1 MPKRRPPAPRAPKV
15 PARFRALGGVD
26 PRKLPPGTP
35 YPCGDALVGQRA
47 RGKRLAGVVQSC
59 AVPPAGSRGPHYALG
74 NVVSGSEIG
83 RAWRSSAREAE
94 AIDARYSGPD
104 FDLRRKRAPKARTAA
119 PSPAPAAPRP
129 AVTRREELPLPL
141 PQGGLR
147 RREVSPEGLEI
158 VRGFDELSRRWGLL
172 PSSASTQKWLAGLMV
187 IDGDLHVYG
196 DALVAIGVAGAL
208 GNLYPPSTI
217 RDVFKSAFNDA
228 ARAASLAGMGQDDR
242 TPVVVDVK
250 PVPPMRAQPVTRNV
264 RLSFTAHASPVEHFD
279 VRAAQGA
286 RLTRATE
293 LAAPLPQGGLPRPK
307 AKQRVPEMAGPA
319 FDPREVLRVDADA
332 PVRRLV
338 RVEITTPDTSTI
350 APRDIEV
357 NGQRIGVGW
366 DVQWGSGNA
375 PDVVT
380 VGPAWS
386 ERGFGEPG
394 MAVADVSVKAIE
406 RLNRGASVRVVDV
419 TSEYA
424 IIATTAPPRYDSGGT
439 VRIPAPGYEPSKFR
453 GLVGGPKWR
462 VVAIPKGWLQW
473 QIDRNRSGSH
483 PTAVVTLGEVNAS
496 MVKRREEMPLPLPE
510 GGLSRP
516 APRPALRA
524 PDGYSP
530 EAVRAVVGSFFAT
543 GPIAPQAVD
552 VLEAAVFALYSRV
565 GTTYTL
571 RDPRGQ
577 VPSEIELARDASVTK
592 RRAVRIGAITRTAR
606 AAKSLDQK
614 LAAQNAS
621 TATESVSRLLRI
633 LTSAAPLGVFPV
645 DSASAQ
651 AAPSKG
657 AQDLP
662 VPPPDPMAPIMLKGW
677 HSTSYA
683 PRESESFYSVA
694 VWAGDEE
701 VSWLDKQMFTGIQG
715 FNELVRRE
723 FDDYE
728 WRMANKSSS
737 PNRQLAWAIAAR
749 DVVAKRERIVGYFGR
764 IPENKKR
771 KLSVYFNAGML
782 DRPGELPLPLP
793 KGGLRRAELPL
804 PLPPGGLPMPR
815 PMPRRS
821 TVARREELPLPVPPG
836 FLKDPPPTEASMP
849 VGEAMEAVAEASA
862 GGTNWSKYQA
872 AIFNFIT
879 VGKGNA
885 VVEAVAGSGKSTTIV
900 EAVKRIPSNKSVL
913 VLAFNRTVRDELKEK
928 FEGFTNVTV
937 RTLTGHGWVTMA
949 QAWKPIVQAQG
960 ESSMRYQGEARF
972 RQILDAAGVPPPVL
986 YWDRLHRDAARR
998 DADPAHV
1005 RLVQWLKKNN
1015 YDEGKYEREV
1025 MTWNRHYESLK
1036 KLIELCRGFMAL
1048 TPAAIQ
1054 DVQREYGLLLTMPR
1068 RRGDG
1073 ASAAPRP
1080 WTWFDPRT
1088 NTTYDTDTV
1097 IRWVQAALKASLI
1110 RPVDGKVAMFDA
1122 TFPTAML
1129 DYFAPQQFDWI
1140 FVDETQDMDTS
1151 QLIVVQKSVAPGG
1164 RVVVVGDSKQAIYAF
1179 RGADSRAM
1187 ARMEQALNAVRLPL
1201 SVSYR
1206 VPKCVETMVRPVV
1219 PAFEVPPGTPEG
1231 VCKTV
1236 TARHMI
1242 REWRDGDFVISRKN
1256 APLEPLAIMAIQQG
1270 KSVVAVGLAD
1280 IQKVLRDVVNGAM
1293 KFNPTNGDEFRD
1305 AIEKYRAR
1313 QRANIEEIERRKR
1326 ARSFSRMK
1334 DHEVE
1339 AFIEDLPVVRTLDLA
1354 ANAVESM
1361 SKRVNGSAEIDQI
1374 IASVNYSAS
1383 RDQIVPAS
1391 ALKGK
1396 LAFTSVHKIKGAE
1409 SPRVW
1414 VLNDTFAFQGKVDAT
1429 GKPNIKNGEEMTDN
1443 ARQEEINLWYVA
1455 VTRAKNT
1462 RGGPPGELYLVT
1474 GLKDVLGE
1482 AYVDDDE
1489 DEGKAKD
1496 A

>member
-26 PRKLPPGTP
+26 PRKLPPGAP

-94 AIDARYSGPD
+94 ALDARYSGPD

-119 PSPAPAAPRP
+119 PSPTPAAPRP
-129 AVTRREELPLPL
+129 AVTRREDLPLPL

-158 VRGFDELSRRWGLL
+158 VRGFDDLSRRWGLL
-172 PSSASTQKWLAGLMV
+172 PSSASTPKWLAGLMV

-196 DALVAIGVAGAL
+196 DALVAMGVAGAL
-208 GNLYPPSTI
+208 GNLYPPGTI

-228 ARAASLAGMGQDDR
+228 ARAANIAQMAQTDR
-242 TPVVVDVK
+242 APVVVDVK
-250 PVPPMRAQPVTRNV
+250 PVPAMRAQPVTRSV
-264 RLSFTAHASPVEHFD
+264 RLSFTSHGENGEHFD

-286 RLTRATE
+286 RLTRVSERAAPLPKGGLRRQE
-293 LAAPLPQGGLPRPK
+293 LAAPLPEGGLPRPK
-307 AKQRVPEMAGPA
+307 TRA
-319 FDPREVLRVDADA
+319 
-332 PVRRLV
+332 
-338 RVEITTPDTSTI
+338 
-350 APRDIEV
+350 
-357 NGQRIGVGW
+357 
-366 DVQWGSGNA
+366 
-375 PDVVT
+375 
-380 VGPAWS
+380 S
-386 ERGFGEPG
+386 E
-394 MAVADVSVKAIE
+394 
-406 RLNRGASVRVVDV
+406 
-419 TSEYA
+419 
-424 IIATTAPPRYDSGGT
+424 
-439 VRIPAPGYEPSKFR
+439 
-453 GLVGGPKWR
+453 
-462 VVAIPKGWLQW
+462 
-473 QIDRNRSGSH
+473 
-483 PTAVVTLGEVNAS
+483 
-496 MVKRREEMPLPLPE
+496 
-510 GGLSRP
+510 
-516 APRPALRA
+516 
-524 PDGYSP
+524 GYSP
-530 EAVRAVVGSFFAT
+530 SAVQEVVRSFFAT
-543 GPIAPQAVD
+543 GPIAPDAIT
-552 VLEAAVFALYSRV
+552 VLDRAINDLMLPPRLESEGRISWVP
-565 GTTYTL
+565 
-571 RDPRGQ
+571 RDPSAEVSPG
-577 VPSEIELARDASVTK
+577 VYNARSNALTK
-592 RRAVRIGAITRTAR
+592 RRAVRDGAATRTTR
-606 AAKSLDQK
+606 AAKTREQK
-614 LAAQNAS
+614 NAAAALMDLIEGTTHRLRTLALILPVGMFPS
-621 TATESVSRLLRI
+621 DSDSGEKTAPTKR
-633 LTSAAPLGVFPV
+633 
-645 DSASAQ
+645 
-651 AAPSKG
+651 AAPSRV
-657 AQDLP
+657 
-662 VPPPDPMAPIMLKGW
+662 VPAAP
-677 HSTSYA
+677 A
-683 PRESESFYSVA
+683 
-694 VWAGDEE
+694 
-701 VSWLDKQMFTGIQG
+701 
-715 FNELVRRE
+715 NRRE
-723 FDDYE
+723 D
-728 WRMANKSSS
+728 
-737 PNRQLAWAIAAR
+737 
-749 DVVAKRERIVGYFGR
+749 
-764 IPENKKR
+764 
-771 KLSVYFNAGML
+771 
-782 DRPGELPLPLP
+782 LPLP
-793 KGGLRRAELPL
+793 
-804 PLPPGGLPMPR
+804 R
-815 PMPRRS
+815 PTPRRS
-821 TVARREELPLPVPPG
+821 TVVRREELPLPVPPG

-862 GGTNWSKYQA
+862 DGTNWSKYQA
-872 AIFNFIT
+872 AIFKFIT
-879 VGKGNA
+879 LGTGNA

-913 VLAFNRTVRDELKEK
+913 VLAFNVTVRDELKEK
-928 FEGFTNVTV
+928 FKGFTNVTV

-949 QAWKPIVQAQG
+949 EAWKPIVSAQG
-960 ESSMRYQGEARF
+960 GGAMKYQGEARF

-1025 MTWNRHYESLK
+1025 MTWNRYYESLQ

-1054 DVQREYGLLLTMPR
+1054 DVQREYGLLLAMPR

-1073 ASAAPRP
+1073 ANAAPRP

-1097 IRWVQAALKASLI
+1097 IRWVQASLKASLI
-1110 RPVDGKVAMFDA
+1110 RPIDGKVAMFDA

-1179 RGADSRAM
+1179 RGADARAM
-1187 ARMEQALNAVRLPL
+1187 TRMEQALNAVRLPL

-1231 VCKTV
+1231 VCQTV

-1256 APLEPLAIMAIQQG
+1256 APLEPLAIMGIEKG

-1326 ARSFSRMK
+1326 ARAFSRMK

-1354 ANAVESM
+1354 ANAVEAM
-1361 SKRVNGSAEIDQI
+1361 SRRAKNSTEIDQI
-1374 IASVNYSAS
+1374 IASVNYSAG
-1383 RDQIVPAS
+1383 RDQSVPTS

-1396 LAFTSVHKIKGAE
+1396 LVFTSVHKIKGAE

-1414 VLNDTFAFQGKVDAT
+1414 VLNDTFAFQGSVDAS
-1429 GKPNIKNGEEMTDN
+1429 GKPKIKHGEEMTDN

-1489 DEGKAKD
+1489 EEGKAKD

>member
-1 MPKRRPPAPRAPKV
+1 MPKRRSPAPRAPKV

-94 AIDARYSGPD
+94 ALDARYSGPD
-104 FDLRRKRAPKARTAA
+104 FDLRRKRASKARPAA
-119 PSPAPAAPRP
+119 PSPAPAA
-129 AVTRREELPLPL
+129 
-141 PQGGLR
+141 
-147 RREVSPEGLEI
+147 PEGLEI

-172 PSSASTQKWLAGLMV
+172 PSSANTQKWLAGLMV

-196 DALVAIGVAGAL
+196 DALVAMGVAAAL
-208 GNLYPPSTI
+208 GNLYPSSTI
-217 RDVFKSAFNDA
+217 RGVFVSAFNDA
-228 ARAASLAGMGQDDR
+228 VRAANLAQMGQDDR

-250 PVPPMRAQPVTRNV
+250 PIPAVYDAATRGQPVTRSV
-264 RLSFTAHASPVEHFD
+264 RLSFTSHGKNGEHFD

-286 RLTRATE
+286 RLTRAVE
-293 LAAPLPQGGLPRPK
+293 LAAPLPKGGIARPAVAPAAKRRGEFLPDGTRVYRSVRELDSAHLMIDAASDRPSVEEINAMLRGSVLVFDANEETK
-307 AKQRVPEMAGPA
+307 AARERLAVSPYKLPVIYLYGSALVALNMASVLRSLPISSEVARSLVAIFEPVARRMAGSPA
-319 FDPREVLRVDADA
+319 VQSVTVPGLWDGYEKPADA
-332 PVRRLV
+332 RLSLRR
-338 RVEITTPDTSTI
+338 
-350 APRDIEV
+350 RDDGGI
-357 NGQRIGVGW
+357 
-366 DVQWGSGNA
+366 DVTAS
-375 PDVVT
+375 
-380 VGPAWS
+380 
-386 ERGFGEPG
+386 
-394 MAVADVSVKAIE
+394 AVA
-406 RLNRGASVRVVDV
+406 
-419 TSEYA
+419 
-424 IIATTAPPRYDSGGT
+424 
-439 VRIPAPGYEPSKFR
+439 
-453 GLVGGPKWR
+453 
-462 VVAIPKGWLQW
+462 
-473 QIDRNRSGSH
+473 
-483 PTAVVTLGEVNAS
+483 
-496 MVKRREEMPLPLPE
+496 RRE
-510 GGLSRP
+510 
-516 APRPALRA
+516 
-524 PDGYSP
+524 
-530 EAVRAVVGSFFAT
+530 
-543 GPIAPQAVD
+543 
-552 VLEAAVFALYSRV
+552 
-565 GTTYTL
+565 
-571 RDPRGQ
+571 
-577 VPSEIELARDASVTK
+577 
-592 RRAVRIGAITRTAR
+592 
-606 AAKSLDQK
+606 
-614 LAAQNAS
+614 
-621 TATESVSRLLRI
+621 
-633 LTSAAPLGVFPV
+633 
-645 DSASAQ
+645 
-651 AAPSKG
+651 
-657 AQDLP
+657 
-662 VPPPDPMAPIMLKGW
+662 
-677 HSTSYA
+677 
-683 PRESESFYSVA
+683 
-694 VWAGDEE
+694 
-701 VSWLDKQMFTGIQG
+701 
-715 FNELVRRE
+715 
-723 FDDYE
+723 
-728 WRMANKSSS
+728 
-737 PNRQLAWAIAAR
+737 
-749 DVVAKRERIVGYFGR
+749 
-764 IPENKKR
+764 
-771 KLSVYFNAGML
+771 
-782 DRPGELPLPLP
+782 ELPLPLP
-793 KGGLRRAELPL
+793 KGGLRRPELPAPLPEGGLPRPKARAAEGYSLNAVQEVVRSFFATGPIAPDAITVLDRAINALMLPPRAGDPDSIAWTLRDPSTEVPVIVYTARNNALTKRRAVRDGAATRTTRAAKTREQKNAAAALMDLIEGTTQRLRTLSIALPVGVFPSDSDSGEKAAPTKRAAPTRAVSATPAKRREELPL
-804 PLPPGGLPMPR
+804 PLPKGGLRRPELPAPLPEGGLPRPR
-815 PMPRRS
+815 PVPRRS
-821 TVARREELPLPVPPG
+821 TVVRREELPLPVPPS

-862 GGTNWSKYQA
+862 DGTNWSKYQS
-872 AIFNFIT
+872 AIFKFIT
-879 VGKGNA
+879 LGTGNA

-900 EAVKRIPSNKSVL
+900 EAVKRIPRNKSVL

-928 FEGFTNVTV
+928 FTGFTNVTV
-937 RTLTGHGWVTMA
+937 RTLSGHGWVTMA

-960 ESSMRYQGEARF
+960 ERDMWYQGEARF

-986 YWDRLHRDAARR
+986 YWDRLHREAARR
-998 DADPAHV
+998 DAEPAHV
-1005 RLVQWLKKNN
+1005 RLVQWLKKNS

-1073 ASAAPRP
+1073 ANAAPRP

-1206 VPKCVETMVRPVV
+1206 VPKCVEAMVKPVV

-1270 KSVVAVGLAD
+1270 KSVIAVGLAD

-1354 ANAVESM
+1354 ANAVEAM
-1361 SKRVNGSAEIDQI
+1361 SKRVNGSAEIDKI
-1374 IASVNYSAS
+1374 IASVNYSAG

-1414 VLNDTFAFQGKVDAT
+1414 VLNDTFNFQGKVDAT
-1429 GKPNIKNGEEMTDN
+1429 GKPIIKQSEEMTDN

-1474 GLKDVLGE
+1474 GLKDVLGD

-1489 DEGKAKD
+1489 EEGKAKD